1 MPSAI
6 QELLGKPAD
15 ELSDEELMELIR
27 GNRPQVAAPKA
38 SKKTS
43 KRYADIE
50 GLSLDDLDDIEELN
64 LDDDDDE
71 IENISLPNDEN
82 DNQ

>member
-6 QELLGKPAD
+6 QELLGKPAE
-15 ELSDEELMELIR
+15 ELSDEELMELIK
-27 GNRPQVAAPKA
+27 GNRPQVALPKA
-38 SKKTS
+38 PPKAKKTS

-64 LDDDDDE
+64 LNDDNDENNNDDDE
-71 IENISLPNDEN
+71 
-82 DNQ
+82 NQ